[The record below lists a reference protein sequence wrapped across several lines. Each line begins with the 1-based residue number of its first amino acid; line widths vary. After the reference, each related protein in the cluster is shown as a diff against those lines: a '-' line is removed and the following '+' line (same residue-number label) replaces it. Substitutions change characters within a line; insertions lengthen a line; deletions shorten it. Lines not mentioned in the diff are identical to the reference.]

1 MDWLCSLDGHTRNR
15 SETEVLTVNCGL
27 MGCDAMRS
35 CRSVFLKQ
43 GSAPPE
49 RLRNTVVGN
58 CRFLEHVLT
67 SPLGLMVEISFA

>member
-1 MDWLCSLDGHTRNR
+1 MGAQ
-15 SETEVLTVNCGL
+15 ETDLRLRFSQSTVALWVVMPCGL
-27 MGCDAMRS
+27 VGQYFS
-35 CRSVFLKQ
+35 N

-67 SPLGLMVEISFA
+67 SPLGLIVEISFA